1 VRTILFFPLAAALS
15 LSCLIGCGSKGVPIP
30 KTVPAQ
36 GTVTYQGKPVDGA
49 NVVFNPEGE
58 GRAASAVTDASGNFT
73 AKTSITG
80 DTIVVGAIP
89 GTYRVSITKIEKPA
103 AKTPQEMMASRT
115 SGAEP
120 AEKHLI
126 PERYSQATSSGIT
139 VVVPPEGKRDI
150 KFELTD

>member
-1 VRTILFFPLAAALS
+1 MVALS
-15 LSCLIGCGSKGVPIP
+15 LSGLVGCGGNGVTIP
-30 KTVPAQ
+30 KTAPVQ
-36 GTVTYQGKPVDGA
+36 GNVTYQGKAVDGA
-49 NVVFNPEGE
+49 NVVLNPEGE

-73 AKTSITG
+73 ARTSVTG
-80 DTIVVGAIP
+80 DKIVDGAVP

-103 AKTPQEMMASRT
+103 AKTPQEMMAART
-115 SGAEP
+115 TGTEP

-139 VVVPPEGKRDI
+139 VVIPPEGKKDI